1 MVSADSSPSEIEV
14 EKIALPELVKTFK
27 NLTEEKTGFLKKLF
41 YAGIPAITIIFSEL
55 LIFEGRLNEASIAY
69 TLLLLILSFST
80 AVTKKQEVREIHQ
93 AFLLLPIFRLVN
105 LSMPIFSEINL
116 YSFVFIYAPLT
127 IPLVIAINYQKT
139 IFEKKRGTLK
149 KILTQ
154 VPLAVLAALVFG
166 EAEYMLIGSKALIS
180 DSDPA
185 NILVFIIIMIFIVG
199 LIEEFIFRAILQKRL
214 EKFLGPTSGILLASL
229 LFGIM
234 HSGYG
239 TPSEMV
245 FTFLVGCFLGYCFY
259 RTRSLT
265 FVIMINGLINIF
277 LFGIIPNLGP
287 GLGLV

>member
-14 EKIALPELVKTFK
+14 GNIALPELVKTFEI
-27 NLTEEKTGFLKKLF
+27 LTEEKIGFLKKMF
-41 YAGIPAITIIFSEL
+41 YAGTPIITIIFSEL
-55 LIFEGRLNEASIAY
+55 LIFEGRLEEAAIAY

-80 AVTKKQEVREIHQ
+80 TVMKKQEVREIHQ

-127 IPLVIAINYQKT
+127 IPLVIAISYQKIT
-139 IFEKKRGTLK
+139 FGEKKSIFK
-149 KILTQ
+149 KILSQ
-154 VPLAVLAALVFG
+154 VPLAILAGLVFG
-166 EAEYMLIGSKALIS
+166 EAEYMVIGNRSLIQDIS
-180 DSDPA
+180 PA
-185 NILVFIIIMIFIVG
+185 NVLLFIIIMIFIVG

-214 EKFLGPTSGILLASL
+214 VKFLGPTGGILLASL

-239 TPSEMV
+239 TPFEMV
-245 FTFLVGCFLGYCFY
+245 FAFLVGGFLGYCFY
-259 RTRSLT
+259 RTKSLP
-265 FVIMINGLINIF
+265 FVIMINGFINIF

-287 GLGLV
+287 GLGLM

>member
-1 MVSADSSPSEIEV
+1 MISADSSPSEIEV
-14 EKIALPELVKTFK
+14 ENIALPELVKTFEI
-27 NLTEEKTGFLKKLF
+27 LTEEKIGFLKKMF
-41 YAGIPAITIIFSEL
+41 YAGTPIITIIFSEL
-55 LIFEGRLNEASIAY
+55 LIFEGRLEEAAIAY

-80 AVTKKQEVREIHQ
+80 TVMKKQEVREIHQ

-127 IPLVIAINYQKT
+127 IPLVIAINHQKIT
-139 IFEKKRGTLK
+139 FEKKGDTLK
-149 KILTQ
+149 KILSQ
-154 VPLAVLAALVFG
+154 VPLAILAGLVFG
-166 EAEYMLIGSKALIS
+166 EAEYMVIGNRSLIQDIS
-180 DSDPA
+180 PA
-185 NILVFIIIMIFIVG
+185 NVLLFIIIMIFIVG

-214 EKFLGPTSGILLASL
+214 EKFLGSTGGILLASL

-239 TPSEMV
+239 TSLEMI
-245 FTFLVGCFLGYCFY
+245 FAFLVGGFLGYCFY
-259 RTRSLT
+259 RTKSLP

-287 GLGLV
+287 GLGLM

>member
-1 MVSADSSPSEIEV
+1 MAYSDSSPSKIEV
-14 EKIALPELVKTFK
+14 GKIALLELVKTFEI
-27 NLTEEKTGFLKKLF
+27 LTEEKIGFLKKML
-41 YAGIPAITIIFSEL
+41 YAGIPIITIIFSEL